1 MTRRKKIDRRSLF
14 RPTSARLGV
23 VEALANFGCG
33 TSKDV
38 ARWRLGKLKPTATE
52 ERQTRRLIEDL
63 RDEGYIR
70 TFDYFDPVHGLT
82 ARGAGEAKTWQMQ
95 DPIEISPE
103 HSLLTF
109 QHDLKRAYTHEGI
122 ERLCDKNGWDLFWTK
137 SDLYRTVEP
146 DDMFIITR
154 PDKKIAFFYEEENEP
169 KTFEKLYDKVRRYF
183 DYWDTDKCL
192 KQWGYF
198 RTFNVLFQF
207 STEERMTNFLKYLNG
222 HCHCLYYRGKLKHT
236 CLPGK
241 KQKTITTTNFLFTTD
256 EQIAKD
262 IGGDIFK
269 TPKDYEKVSY
279 SLSSI

>member
-1 MTRRKKIDRRSLF
+1 M
-14 RPTSARLGV
+14 
-23 VEALANFGCG
+23 
-33 TSKDV
+33 
-38 ARWRLGKLKPTATE
+38 
-52 ERQTRRLIEDL
+52 QDL
-63 RDEGYIR
+63 RKVGFVRI
-70 TFDYFDPVHGLT
+70 FDQDLRKFDPVYGLT
-82 ARGAGEAKTWQMQ
+82 EKGVLEAKKWDMQ

-109 QHDLKRAYTHEGI
+109 EHDLKRARTHEKI

-154 PDKKIAFFYEEENEP
+154 PDKKVAFFYEEEN
-169 KTFEKLYDKVRRYF
+169 KEKEFADLYAKVRRYF
-183 DYWDTDKCL
+183 DYWDTDKCF

-241 KQKTITTTNFLFTTD
+241 AQKTITTTNFLFTTD
-256 EQIAKD
+256 ALIAKD
-262 IGGDIFK
+262 TGGEIFK
-269 TPKDYEKVSY
+269 TPKDYEKAAY
-279 SLSSI
+279 SFANL